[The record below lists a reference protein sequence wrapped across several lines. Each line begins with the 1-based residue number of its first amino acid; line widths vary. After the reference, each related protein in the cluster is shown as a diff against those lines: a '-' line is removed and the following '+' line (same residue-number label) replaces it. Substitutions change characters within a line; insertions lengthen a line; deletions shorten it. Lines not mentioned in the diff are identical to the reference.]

1 MPSCR
6 RARLSRVHVPASASA
21 CRSRVDSG
29 GPTPSPTR
37 CPLAV
42 ALPTASAGLPISSEH
57 ERGLGTA
64 AARGATR
71 PLMATV
77 PSSGATGARGRHRVR
92 ARTPRAARHGGA
104 TRARAAV
111 QVRSPA
117 KTVECHREV
126 SIALRWQSM
135 AINGNQCHRE
145 VSIALLHLEA
155 TSLTTCNAL
164 PTLMRLC
171 PFDWL
176 HTDGRFPPRCI
187 PPPLASRLSAA
198 VTTIRLEHVSS
209 NFSVEMARAFDG
221 LLPSLRLPPW
231 TRVAATGAA
240 DSGGSPKPSPSEL
253 GHGRGDGDQSTERL
267 VQAAAKFDLSHHAPP
282 PDKLDHVSDKDAKQR
297 LREVRASAVLD
308 LGPSRGAHTRN
319 SCEPAKGRVSRAA
332 GLVARVHRCCSTTS
346 ACGRCCVGCDSPSAT
361 RRCRRGSHRQTSRR
375 SRRRL
380 RGP

>member
-1 MPSCR
+1 
-6 RARLSRVHVPASASA
+6 
-21 CRSRVDSG
+21 
-29 GPTPSPTR
+29 
-37 CPLAV
+37 
-42 ALPTASAGLPISSEH
+42 
-57 ERGLGTA
+57 
-64 AARGATR
+64 
-71 PLMATV
+71 
-77 PSSGATGARGRHRVR
+77 
-92 ARTPRAARHGGA
+92 
-104 TRARAAV
+104 
-111 QVRSPA
+111 
-117 KTVECHREV
+117 
-126 SIALRWQSM
+126 M

-164 PTLMRLC
+164 PTLMRLY

-297 LREVRASAVLD
+297 LREVLLND
-308 LGPSRGAHTRN
+308 
-319 SCEPAKGRVSRAA
+319 K
-332 GLVARVHRCCSTTS
+332 
-346 ACGRCCVGCDSPSAT
+346 
-361 RRCRRGSHRQTSRR
+361 
-375 SRRRL
+375 RL
-380 RGP
+380 RPLLRGLRLSLGYEAMPAWQPPPDIAALSAAIERTVASFCQGPTSKGWECRK